1 MQHLYPPLQLFLRF
15 WNMLNLTI
23 WKLREGTLL
32 IFFLEILLLK
42 KLTATKPYLWSTGIL
57 IQMIIKNWVAK
68 PNNWPQKRKNKIGNS
83 ISADK
88 KRKFWFGPNN
98 NLMLLPKTKIPSPHH
113 RTCFNSL
120 DYWQN
125 DSFHV

>member
-32 IFFLEILLLK
+32 IFFLEILPLK

-57 IQMIIKNWVAK
+57 IQMIIKNWVEK

-98 NLMLLPKTKIPSPHH
+98 ILVLMKTIKFLFLSI
-113 RTCFNSL
+113 L
-120 DYWQN
+120 DAL
-125 DSFHV
+125 SH